1 MLMPMFM
8 PMLML
13 MTMLMCVSMIVVMSE
28 MVVINMIMFKRTAMS
43 CFVIILTFH
52 NSSKKRNLLYVYN
65 AK

>member
-8 PMLML
+8 PMLM
-13 MTMLMCVSMIVVMSE
+13 TVLMCVSMIVVMSV
-28 MVVINMIMFKRTAMS
+28 MVVIKMIMFKRTAMS

-52 NSSKKRNLLYVYN
+52 NLSKKRNLLYVYN